1 MKKIKKRGAVYGV
14 VALLL
19 CTAAYLNWSYVEPP
33 ADLLQTDGSS
43 ADSASAASDDGA
55 AAGEDYFASSRLT
68 REKARDEAVS
78 TLKELSESADADET
92 AKEDAASQ
100 ISALAAASVQE
111 ANMLSDG
118 SANIV
123 VSPPEGGLQA
133 DDVTKIRDI
142 VVSETGMSAGQIKIV
157 EAGS

>member
-33 ADLLQTDGSS
+33 A
-43 ADSASAASDDGA
+43 
-55 AAGEDYFASSRLT
+55 
-68 REKARDEAVS
+68 
-78 TLKELSESADADET
+78 
-92 AKEDAASQ
+92 
-100 ISALAAASVQE
+100 
-111 ANMLSDG
+111 
-118 SANIV
+118 
-123 VSPPEGGLQA
+123 GGLQA